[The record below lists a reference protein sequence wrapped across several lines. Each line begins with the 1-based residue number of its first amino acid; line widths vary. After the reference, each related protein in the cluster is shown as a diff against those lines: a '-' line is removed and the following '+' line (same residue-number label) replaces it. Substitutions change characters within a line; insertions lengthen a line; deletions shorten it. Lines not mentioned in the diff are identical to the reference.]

1 MKKLLVIL
9 FILPLVMYGQT
20 TVTLPASKKEVV
32 KKQPSDFMKR
42 LKKEFKYSTFYA
54 AYNGNNSVS
63 DVTNYSVTDG
73 LTTTK
78 TETQNKNNPCETC
91 DLSNLSS
98 CRIYIAE
105 GAVATERER
114 TRSTLTAK
122 HSCHRTRNPF
132 GNVGIKTALASKDI

>member
-54 AYNGNNSVS
+54 A
-63 DVTNYSVTDG
+63 
-73 LTTTK
+73 
-78 TETQNKNNPCETC
+78 
-91 DLSNLSS
+91 
-98 CRIYIAE
+98 A
-105 GAVATERER
+105 
-114 TRSTLTAK
+114 
-122 HSCHRTRNPF
+122 
-132 GNVGIKTALASKDI
+132 